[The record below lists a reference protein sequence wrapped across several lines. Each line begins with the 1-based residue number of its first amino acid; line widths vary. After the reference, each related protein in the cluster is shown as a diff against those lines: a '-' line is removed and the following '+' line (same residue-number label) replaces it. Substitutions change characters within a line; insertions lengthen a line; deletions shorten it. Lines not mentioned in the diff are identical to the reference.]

1 MGTAFVAV
9 SGFTTSFLSLDS
21 PMQQVYGMPNRA
33 PEPPIRAIEEREAE
47 ELRAPPELTKP
58 EMVKQALLNTYLN
71 SAAIHIKL
79 ERFKRALDCAQQA
92 QKIDECVS
100 VLATTLLFPLS
111 SSPVPLTGL
120 LGTLPVPVLFCRK
133 NPKAAFREAQA
144 RIGLGEIQTGKN
156 MLEELQKKQPDPA
169 ISAALQK
176 LASDDKARE
185 AKKAAQFKG
194 MFYKNRQCAT
204 GATPAAG
211 GNSAGSNGSATTK
224 GDAKLKI
231 DAAKAIVDSAAES
244 KPVEE
249 QVDEKEEAKGA

>member
-1 MGTAFVAV
+1 MVHYDREQLDENIEKALHLRLRGNEKFKAGDL
-9 SGFTTSFLSLDS
+9 SGALLDYHSVLLQLRGLDS

-92 QKIDECVS
+92 QKIDE
-100 VLATTLLFPLS
+100 
-111 SSPVPLTGL
+111 
-120 LGTLPVPVLFCRK
+120 K